1 MESIVCIQGQAK
13 GISGLYALVPISE
26 GIPQDVLSSFGVQ
39 ESQGDKQALHLAV
52 PWEIFFPM
60 LPGEL
65 RCFLLSTLMEMD
77 LQSRERNLSGCLV
90 ESWVSGFMINLK
102 IKLTD
107 VEGEVLMGAMGVNK
121 MERIHG
127 GT

>member
-1 MESIVCIQGQAK
+1 MEFIECAQGQAE
-13 GISGLYALVPISE
+13 GLSKRHILVPTSE
-26 GIPQDVLSSFGVQ
+26 GIPQDVLSSFRVQ
-39 ESQGDKQALHLAV
+39 ENQGEQVPHLAP

-60 LPGEL
+60 FPGEL

-77 LQSRERNLSGCLV
+77 LQSRERNLSGHLV

-107 VEGEVLMGAMGVNK
+107 AEGEVLMEAVEVDK
-121 MERIHG
+121 MERIHSG
-127 GT
+127 E